1 MNIDREKIRI
11 FLCALWPGGG
21 YMYFGMMKKGT
32 MVMALFTAVAG
43 LTLTIGWKFLAFLLP
58 VIWCYC
64 FFDTFHVAK
73 LPEEIREFEDQDCWD
88 TVAAFVKSD
97 PLKHFEEKKTLAGV
111 LILLAALYTMIYGV
125 FLPFFRWS
133 EELRLVR
140 MALTAIPPAVIAVL
154 LFMVGRNILQK
165 EQDRRDAEAGI
176 AETDAPD
183 AEETALTDFAGICVK
198 SKNGR
203 TDHIFSLSDATQ
215 TATYQGM
222 KVKADYAVISN
233 RYAGD
238 NRTLFMGNG
247 TQLIAPGVSIRTS
260 VPANVLL
267 EQKQGK
273 WYILSSA
280 SCTVVIGGKKMKVK
294 AAPKTKRCISCP

>member
-1 MNIDREKIRI
+1 MNIDRKKIWI

-32 MVMALFTAVAG
+32 LVMALFTAVTG
-43 LTLTIGWKFLAFLLP
+43 LTMTVGWKFLAFLLP

-88 TVAAFVKSD
+88 TVVAFLKSD
-97 PLKHFEEKKTLAGV
+97 PLKRFEEKKTLAGV

-140 MALTAIPPAVIAVL
+140 MALTAVPPAVIAVL

-165 EQDRRDAEAGI
+165 EQDRKDAEAGI

-183 AEETALTDFAGICVK
+183 VEESVLEEGNVEQLVEAVLGAEQEAEETAETKAEAEEPEI
-198 SKNGR
+198 
-203 TDHIFSLSDATQ
+203 SDEAEEIQETEETEETEIKE
-215 TATYQGM
+215 TA
-222 KVKADYAVISN
+222 
-233 RYAGD
+233 
-238 NRTLFMGNG
+238 
-247 TQLIAPGVSIRTS
+247 
-260 VPANVLL
+260 
-267 EQKQGK
+267 
-273 WYILSSA
+273 
-280 SCTVVIGGKKMKVK
+280 
-294 AAPKTKRCISCP
+294 

>member
-1 MNIDREKIRI
+1 MNIDRKKIRI

-97 PLKHFEEKKTLAGV
+97 PLKRFEEKKTLAGV

-140 MALTAIPPAVIAVL
+140 MALTAIPPAVIA
-154 LFMVGRNILQK
+154 
-165 EQDRRDAEAGI
+165 
-176 AETDAPD
+176 ETDAPD
-183 AEETALTDFAGICVK
+183 AEETALEEGNVEQLVEAVLGAEAEK
-198 SKNGR
+198 E
-203 TDHIFSLSDATQ
+203 AEE
-215 TATYQGM
+215 TAEAEEIEAENAD
-222 KVKADYAVISN
+222 KAEE
-233 RYAGD
+233 
-238 NRTLFMGNG
+238 T
-247 TQLIAPGVSIRTS
+247 
-260 VPANVLL
+260 
-267 EQKQGK
+267 E
-273 WYILSSA
+273 
-280 SCTVVIGGKKMKVK
+280 
-294 AAPKTKRCISCP
+294 KTEIKETA

>member
-1 MNIDREKIRI
+1 MNIDRKKILI

-32 MVMALFTAVAG
+32 LVMALFTAVTG
-43 LTLTIGWKFLAFLLP
+43 LTMTIGWKFLAFLLP

-88 TVAAFVKSD
+88 EVVAFLKSD
-97 PLKHFEEKKTLAGV
+97 PLKRFEEKKTLAGV

-165 EQDRRDAEAGI
+165 EQDRKDAEAGI
-176 AETDAPD
+176 AD
-183 AEETALTDFAGICVK
+183 AEEE
-198 SKNGR
+198 
-203 TDHIFSLSDATQ
+203 SDAEESDVEESVLEEGNVEQLVEAVLGAEQAEDTEEPTETQ
-215 TATYQGM
+215 AESEEAEETEESDEGEKTEIEEKVTA
-222 KVKADYAVISN
+222 
-233 RYAGD
+233 
-238 NRTLFMGNG
+238 
-247 TQLIAPGVSIRTS
+247 
-260 VPANVLL
+260 
-267 EQKQGK
+267 
-273 WYILSSA
+273 
-280 SCTVVIGGKKMKVK
+280 
-294 AAPKTKRCISCP
+294 

>member
-1 MNIDREKIRI
+1 MNIDRKKILT

-32 MVMALFTAVAG
+32 LVMALFTAITG
-43 LTLTIGWKFLAFLLP
+43 LTMTIGWKFLAFLLP

-88 TVAAFVKSD
+88 EVVAFLKSD
-97 PLKHFEEKKTLAGV
+97 PLKRFEEKKTLAGV

-165 EQDRRDAEAGI
+165 EQDRKDAEAENIAAAEEAADVEESVLEEGNVEQLVEAVLGAEAEKETDE
-176 AETDAPD
+176 AETQAEPEEIEKEDSD
-183 AEETALTDFAGICVK
+183 EAEEIQETEETEIKETA
-198 SKNGR
+198 
-203 TDHIFSLSDATQ
+203 
-215 TATYQGM
+215 
-222 KVKADYAVISN
+222 
-233 RYAGD
+233 
-238 NRTLFMGNG
+238 
-247 TQLIAPGVSIRTS
+247 
-260 VPANVLL
+260 
-267 EQKQGK
+267 
-273 WYILSSA
+273 
-280 SCTVVIGGKKMKVK
+280 
-294 AAPKTKRCISCP
+294 